1 MASYEKQVYYS
12 KIDYQR
18 KMNETKKMF
27 IEDKYNNIDND
38 LFNRKID
45 AIWLTISHDYMQQT
59 IQEQTQKVMEEDH
72 VTAKKQ
78 QALPN
83 RYKLNPISKFKDEE
97 KK

>member
-45 AIWLTISHDYMQQT
+45 AIWLTINHDYLQQT
-59 IQEQTQKVMEEDH
+59 IKLFIRLIRPKVVH
-72 VTAKKQ
+72 
-78 QALPN
+78 L
-83 RYKLNPISKFKDEE
+83 LI
-97 KK
+97 